1 MIDGV
6 LYVFEEGE
14 LVGRESGDEEEV
26 GVLWIGRQQRRTASN
41 SRAVS
46 STTAASS
53 SAATTHALLASSS
66 ATTTTDTLLDE
77 RADQCVMASK
87 DDIVIANVQLTT
99 YPQWREVVNVYSNWR
114 WWYCG

>member
-6 LYVFEEGE
+6 LYVLEEGE

-26 GVLWIGRQQRRTASN
+26 GLLWIGRQQRRTASN

-46 STTAASS
+46 STTAAAS
-53 SAATTHALLASSS
+53 SATTTTHALLASSS
-66 ATTTTDTLLDE
+66 SATTTTHALLGATTTTDALLDE
-77 RADQCVMASK
+77 RADQCVVGRK

-99 YPQWREVVNVYSNWR
+99 CP
-114 WWYCG
+114 